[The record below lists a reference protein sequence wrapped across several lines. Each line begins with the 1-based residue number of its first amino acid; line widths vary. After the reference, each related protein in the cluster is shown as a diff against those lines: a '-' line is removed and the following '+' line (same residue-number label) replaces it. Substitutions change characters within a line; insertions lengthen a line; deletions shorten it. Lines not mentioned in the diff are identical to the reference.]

1 VIPRLS
7 SEMKGI
13 NVSFS
18 RVRKF
23 LCIFSNVSNA
33 SRNVAVTR
41 DDVLWWGQ
49 DARLHMLVFAR
60 GLE

>member
-1 VIPRLS
+1 
-7 SEMKGI
+7 MKSI
-13 NVSFS
+13 NVLFR

-33 SRNVAVTR
+33 SRNVVVTR
-41 DDVLWWGQ
+41 DDVLGGGRD

-60 GLE
+60 GLK